1 MEWVLPYGS
10 GARHASVLATG
21 LDEAGLARMSATGS
35 IRVSVV
41 GEGAAAMS
49 VLSGAGVH
57 SHVAVTMVRDAPAWR
72 GIRQNP
78 PVLEFGGALP
88 PDRSSARWRE

>member
-1 MEWVLPYGS
+1 MFSP
-10 GARHASVLATG
+10 RASTRRCRLGCRLTG
-21 LDEAGLARMSATGS
+21 T
-35 IRVSVV
+35 IRASLVR
-41 GEGAAAMS
+41 EGAAAIG

-78 PVLEFGGALP
+78 PVLEFGGAWRP
-88 PDRSSARWRE
+88 NRSSVRW